1 MPSPRAR
8 LGALMLSCAFLAGA
22 ASAARPALAEEPA
35 TADACVGFQND
46 YGDKEITVHASN
58 GCERRLACTLAYQVR
73 CEANDGKVTSV
84 NAKQAFFALVGKGKA
99 DLTLSATSCKQAWA
113 IDNLAWNCK

>member
-1 MPSPRAR
+1 
-8 LGALMLSCAFLAGA
+8 MLSCAFLAGA
-22 ASAARPALAEEPA
+22 ASATRPALADDEPA

-73 CEANDGKVTSV
+73 CETNEGKVISAT
-84 NAKQAFFALVGKGKA
+84 AKQASFALAGKGKA

-113 IDNLAWNCK
+113 IDNLAWNCQ

>member
-1 MPSPRAR
+1 MLSLRAR
-8 LGALMLSCAFLAGA
+8 LAALMLPCAFLTGA
-22 ASAARPALAEEPA
+22 ASAARPAWADEPE
-35 TADACVGFQND
+35 TANACVGFQND

-73 CEANDGKVTSV
+73 CEANDGKVISV
-84 NAKQAFFALVGKGKA
+84 AAKQASFALGANGKA

-113 IDNLAWNCK
+113 IDNLAWTCR

>member
-1 MPSPRAR
+1 MPSLRAR
-8 LGALMLSCAFLAGA
+8 LAAFMLSCAFLTSAAGV
-22 ASAARPALAEEPA
+22 ARPALADEPE

-73 CEANDGKVTSV
+73 CEANDGKVVSV
-84 NAKQAFFALVGKGKA
+84 TAKQASFALTANGKA

-113 IDNLAWNCK
+113 IDKLAWTCR

>member
-1 MPSPRAR
+1 MPSLRAR
-8 LGALMLSCAFLAGA
+8 LGAFMLSCAFLTSAAG
-22 ASAARPALAEEPA
+22 AARPALADEPE

-73 CEANDGKVTSV
+73 CEANDGKVISV
-84 NAKQAFFALVGKGKA
+84 TAKQASFALIANGKA

-113 IDNLAWNCK
+113 IDKLAWACR

>member
-1 MPSPRAR
+1 MPSLRAR
-8 LGALMLSCAFLAGA
+8 LGAFMLSCAFLTGA
-22 ASAARPALAEEPA
+22 AGTARSARADEPA

-73 CEANDGKVTSV
+73 CETNDGKVISATS
-84 NAKQAFFALVGKGKA
+84 KQASFSLTGNGKA

-113 IDNLAWNCK
+113 IDNLAWSCR

>member
-1 MPSPRAR
+1 MPSLRAR
-8 LGALMLSCAFLAGA
+8 LGAFMLSCAFLTGA
-22 ASAARPALAEEPA
+22 TGTARPALADEPE

-58 GCERRLACTLAYQVR
+58 GCERRLACTLAYEVR

-84 NAKQAFFALVGKGKA
+84 AAKQTAFALAANGKA

-113 IDNLAWNCK
+113 IDKLAWTCR

>member
-1 MPSPRAR
+1 MPSLRAR
-8 LGALMLSCAFLAGA
+8 LGAFMLSCAFLTGA
-22 ASAARPALAEEPA
+22 ASAARPAFAEEPA

-73 CEANDGKVTSV
+73 CEANDGKVVSV
-84 NAKQAFFALVGKGKA
+84 TAKQAAFTLTANGKA

-113 IDNLAWNCK
+113 IDNLAWACR